1 MKPRLDAIGLIV
13 SDLSDSISFYRRLG
27 IDLPNPAEHGHV
39 EATLEGG
46 IRFMIDTIAEVSSFD
61 PDWIQPS
68 GGHRIALAFLC
79 DSPGGVDVLYKSLID
94 QGSRL
99 TRNRGTHS
107 GVSVMRRSKTLMAI
121 SWLSLRRLSRMREP
135 PAS

>member
-79 DSPGGVDVLYKSLID
+79 DSPGGVNVLYKSLID
-94 QGSRL
+94 QG
-99 TRNRGTHS
+99 
-107 GVSVMRRSKTLMAI
+107 VEAYK
-121 SWLSLRRLSRMREP
+121 EP
-135 PAS
+135 WDAFWGQRDAEVKDPDGNIVALFAPLEPNA